1 MSYELQAIGGY
12 YVKTM
17 GSCLF
22 NIVSSYRLT
31 LTPSVNGFAKLNIG
45 Q

>member
-1 MSYELQAIGGY
+1 MLQAIGGY
-12 YVKTM
+12 CVRTM

-22 NIVSSYRLT
+22 NSVSFLSYCLT
-31 LTPSVNGFAKLNIG
+31 LTPSVNGFVGLNIG